1 VHAAQAAANAPTV
14 GTYSGTPECIVLL
27 VLADPHTLQML
38 SICLFLGAG
47 DTIEGSSRSSGSGN
61 DIESNTFS
69 RHLLQNQ
76 WLWPRESAAISSSL
90 AVVSAL
96 AAGPNGAADGIKTAA
111 RSLEIAR
118 LASNKAAKPFE
129 YDRPAAP
136 AQVPARQ
143 AAGAALGRRLMQQ

>member
-1 VHAAQAAANAPTV
+1 M
-14 GTYSGTPECIVLL
+14 E
-27 VLADPHTLQML
+27 
-38 SICLFLGAG
+38 
-47 DTIEGSSRSSGSGN
+47 R
-61 DIESNTFS
+61 NTFS

-90 AVVSAL
+90 AVVSSL

-111 RSLEIAR
+111 RSLELAR

-136 AQVPARQ
+136 AQRPARQ
-143 AAGAALGRRLMQQ
+143 AASALGRRLMQQ